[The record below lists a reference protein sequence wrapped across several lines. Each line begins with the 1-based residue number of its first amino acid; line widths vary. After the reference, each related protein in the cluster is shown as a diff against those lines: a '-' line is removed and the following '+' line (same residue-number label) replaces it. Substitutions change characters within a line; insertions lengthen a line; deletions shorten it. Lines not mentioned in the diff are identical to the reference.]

1 MKTRYS
7 AILIISLLTVSCSLK
22 EKMEGIASRET
33 SYHTSEQ
40 AKAIVNNC
48 YRYINFQSTNYGL
61 MVEACTDIWY
71 ASASNVDANCDISPT
86 QPGIGSTVW
95 NNCWT
100 GVMSCNEAIECIC
113 NSGLNDVDKY
123 PLQAEARVLRALY
136 YYYLTNVFN
145 GVPFY
150 LNMIKDQD
158 DLKKVAV
165 LPRTSAE
172 EIRRTLYE
180 DLRDNAIPYF
190 TEENGLKKRTSEVS
204 ENRAGYALGL
214 MMMAKFAMWNKDWDG
229 AIAALT
235 KLEALYGEL
244 TEARYPLNDTKWSIK
259 NTDESIFELQHAW
272 STTGVQ
278 YTSSYGRFMLP
289 KYDGDGVFDG
299 VYMPEYVSNNL
310 SSWGCVY
317 ATPHYGAFRTASGN
331 VKQETS
337 SSTYTKSLF
346 RPLPLTYDEYNAD
359 INRYTT
365 KIDMNGIKQNY
376 VRGEKLD
383 RRTLYIL
390 GLGKL
395 STGDTFTRVKE
406 QGLTYGGEKFWC
418 PGMVSSYDSNNY
430 KLFRYA
436 DAVLMMAECWCM
448 KGDFTQAHKY
458 INYTR
463 VRAGVDPIEGFNN
476 EEGFMLQLRN
486 ERARELGGELHRK
499 FDLVRWGIW
508 YEETRT
514 YTSNSKLK
522 NTMKPYHRYYPI
534 PATQCALS
542 GYALDNPEYTQE

>member
-1 MKTRYS
+1 
-7 AILIISLLTVSCSLK
+7 
-22 EKMEGIASRET
+22 MEGVASRET
-33 SYHTSEQ
+33 SYNTSEQ
-40 AKAIVNNC
+40 AKAVVNNC

-71 ASASNVDANCDISPT
+71 ASVSNVDANCNITPS

-95 NNCWT
+95 NSCYT
-100 GVMSCNEAIECIC
+100 GVMSCNEAVECIC
-113 NSGLNDVDKY
+113 NSKLADEDKY

-150 LNMIKDQD
+150 LYMIKDQA
-158 DLKKVAV
+158 DLKKVAA

-172 EIRRTLYE
+172 EIRHTLYE

-190 TEENGLKKRTSEVS
+190 TEENGLKKRTSEVT

-229 AIAALT
+229 ALAALT

-244 TEARYPLNDTKWSIK
+244 TEARYPLDDSKWSIK

-289 KYDGDGVFDG
+289 KYDGDGYFDG
-299 VYMPEYVSNNL
+299 VYMPEYVTNNL
-310 SSWGCVY
+310 SSWGCIY
-317 ATPHYGAFRTASGN
+317 ATPHYGAFRTATGN

-346 RPLPLTYDEYNAD
+346 RPLPLTFDEYNAD

-365 KIDMNGIKQNY
+365 KIDMNGIKQSY

-406 QGLTYGGEKFWC
+406 YGLAYGGEKFWC

-448 KGDFTQAHKY
+448 KNNFPQAHKY

-463 VRAGVDPIEGFNN
+463 ERAGIDPIEGYNN
-476 EEGFMLQLRN
+476 EDGFMQQLRN

-508 YEETRT
+508 YEETLA
-514 YTSNSKLK
+514 YTSNSKLA
-522 NTMKPYHRYYPI
+522 TYMKPYHRYYPI

-542 GYALDNPEYTQE
+542 GYVLDNPEYTQE